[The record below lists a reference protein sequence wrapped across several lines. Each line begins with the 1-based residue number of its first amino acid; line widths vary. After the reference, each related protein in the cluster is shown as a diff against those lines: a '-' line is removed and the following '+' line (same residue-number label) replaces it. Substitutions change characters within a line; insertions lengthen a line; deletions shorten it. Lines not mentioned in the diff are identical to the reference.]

1 MSLVEAFVWVSMFM
15 GIYGGMLAVG
25 FVVDRVLRKFF
36 KKGIWPE
43 GYFKW

>member
-1 MSLVEAFVWVSMFM
+1 MSLVEAFVWVSMFV
-15 GIYGGMLAVG
+15 GIYGGMVAVS
-25 FVVDRVLRKFF
+25 FVVDRVLRKLG

>member
-1 MSLVEAFVWVSMFM
+1 MSLVEAFVWVFMFV
-15 GIYGGMLAVG
+15 GIYGGMVAVS
-25 FVVDRVLRKFF
+25 FVADRVLRKLG